1 MASTACGGSEPGGAA
16 TSASTVDTVPATE
29 VVETTDASTS
39 TAHRSTTTTTTST
52 TAVSSTSVAI
62 TNPPSQPSAAAPEP
76 AGPSVSF
83 PPYTPLP
90 GVTGLAP
97 LTGLAVDDATAAL
110 PILAVKVDNHPA
122 ARGQWGLDGA
132 DVVFEENVEQ
142 LTRFVALFQ
151 SRQPAEVGPV
161 RSARTGDI
169 DVLAGM
175 NRPVLAWSGGNKGV
189 TRIVRA
195 ADAAGLLVDLSAL
208 RVNCYRRDGSRKSPH
223 NLVLNTACARV
234 NQDDAGPARPL
245 WSFADPAAPVVGA
258 PDGAFDVKMDGVAV
272 RWQWDPAGRS
282 YLRFQDGRQHV
293 SAGGVPVAV
302 TNVVVISAVHIP
314 SPVDARTPEPQTVGT
329 GRVAVHTG
337 GVVRTGSWTRAL
349 ATDPWTFTADDGT
362 PILLAPGSTFVEL
375 ARA

>member
-1 MASTACGGSEPGGAA
+1 
-16 TSASTVDTVPATE
+16 
-29 VVETTDASTS
+29 
-39 TAHRSTTTTTTST
+39 
-52 TAVSSTSVAI
+52 
-62 TNPPSQPSAAAPEP
+62 
-76 AGPSVSF
+76 
-83 PPYTPLP
+83 LP
-90 GVTGLAP
+90 GVTGFAP
-97 LTGLAVDDATAAL
+97 LTGLAVDDATASR

-169 DVLAGM
+169 DVLAAM

-189 TRIVRA
+189 TKIVRA

-223 NLVLNTACARV
+223 NLVLNTGCARA
-234 NQDDAGPARPL
+234 NQDDAGPARQL
-245 WSFADPAAPVVGA
+245 WPFADPSVPVTGP

-272 RWQWDPAGRS
+272 RWQWDPVSGA

-293 SAGGVPVAV
+293 TAGGVPVAV
-302 TNVVVISAVHIP
+302 TNVVVISAVHVP
-314 SPVDARTPEPQTVGT
+314 SPVDARTPEPQTVGS

-337 GVVRTGSWTRAL
+337 GTVRVGTWSRVL
-349 ATDPWTFTADDGT
+349 ATDPWTFTADDGS
-362 PILLAPGSTFVEL
+362 PILLAPGTSFVEL
-375 ARA
+375 TRA